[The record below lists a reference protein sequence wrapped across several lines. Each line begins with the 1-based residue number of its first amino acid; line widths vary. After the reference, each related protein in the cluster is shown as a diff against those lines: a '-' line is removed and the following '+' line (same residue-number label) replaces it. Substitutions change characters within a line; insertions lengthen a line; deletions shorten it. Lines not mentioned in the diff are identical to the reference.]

1 MENIIH
7 DPFNDSYKSKGAPF
21 YISNIFTQTELF
33 DSKGCLGL
41 RLREATAT
49 LSNVF
54 LEFFFLWKKKW
65 SLFLAI
71 TNFLKKN
78 LVFHITSVNEALQI
92 EWEWAFG
99 SYLDSYLESPEAKNH
114 SDGFSILGLSVKN
127 CLS

>member
-21 YISNIFTQTELF
+21 YISDIFTQTELF
-33 DSKGCLGL
+33 DSKGFLGL

-71 TNFLKKN
+71 SNFLKKIWYSIS
-78 LVFHITSVNEALQI
+78 LLLMKLSRLNENGPVVVTLTLI
-92 EWEWAFG
+92 
-99 SYLDSYLESPEAKNH
+99 
-114 SDGFSILGLSVKN
+114 
-127 CLS
+127 